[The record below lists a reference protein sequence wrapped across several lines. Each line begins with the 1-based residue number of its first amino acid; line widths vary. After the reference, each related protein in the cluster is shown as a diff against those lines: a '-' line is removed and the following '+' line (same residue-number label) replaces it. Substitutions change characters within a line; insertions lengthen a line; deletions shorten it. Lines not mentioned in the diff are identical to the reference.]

1 MKEHKVLLCWTA
13 ITQTTVLL
21 WHLDQS
27 LLAATH
33 RFHTDLHYT
42 DRLRALGLREDLK
55 SSCPPLLVLFYLQK
69 WLENR
74 RTLVEHIVRDAPRF
88 NGERAHWV
96 DYKEKLDDVLFSHR
110 SSLRDILQGQTRPDK
125 YVLIPNDVTVV
136 PTYVELRRSIYETQP
151 IPEQWRGNAEREAHW
166 STGQDVAR
174 AAAELAGPVT
184 PAAPIAGSVIG
195 HTDLTLPNSLG
206 LHGRFQVIAGS
217 TAGTSFLKKPACEL
231 WDREND
237 ELFRILYH
245 TCKNVAYSLLK
256 QLRPVDGSEAR
267 GNGQEAFNFLRN
279 RYEGR
284 SEAWVRS
291 LLA

>member
-1 MKEHKVLLCWTA
+1 MVSPTHTQAPALHCCSAWIGPCWLLHTCSKKIPIIPKGCEHSCYTRTSSIFVHSLLLLCYFQ
-13 ITQTTVLL
+13 I
-21 WHLDQS
+21 
-27 LLAATH
+27 
-33 RFHTDLHYT
+33 
-42 DRLRALGLREDLK
+42 
-55 SSCPPLLVLFYLQK
+55 

-206 LHGRFQVIAGS
+206 FHGRFQVIAGS

-245 TCKNVAYSLLK
+245 T
-256 QLRPVDGSEAR
+256 
-267 GNGQEAFNFLRN
+267 
-279 RYEGR
+279 
-284 SEAWVRS
+284 
-291 LLA
+291 